1 EFSGTQRCTSL
12 TNEDK
17 LLPSQ
22 LYFLLNATAVT
33 LFKRSQQDVSM
44 KTPLSWVSAR
54 KSKVINPNI
63 VKNLASIRRTFNCLS
78 ARKEFVPNREEFQT
92 VAQKSANFSP
102 DDVVEFIMIYAKPCI
117 DVAIRAFVWNEKAIQ
132 HILRKFKKFKFSGK
146 VILGGPQVSYV
157 KKGIEKNYSYRYADI
172 YIRGYA
178 ENKFYL
184 LTKLIPP
191 QRFIRWETQR
201 ECPFRCALCQHR
213 ESDVTIK
220 RYQFPVSRIIQEAER
235 IAKYSN
241 IQNDAVL
248 DPTFNSG
255 PYYLVQLNYTI
266 EMVLESGLQTTDS
279 KEQARIDRPNNMKLV
294 EKSIDF
300 CFNQKVL
307 VIHAF
312 PLMLL
317 RGTPLHENPLFTYE
331 EWKEMSK
338 IAESLECSI
347 KNISKSFKEKH
358 NAKQYFY
365 YENNNSS
372 GNI

>member
-1 EFSGTQRCTSL
+1 MKYTILFSIIL
-12 TNEDK
+12 
-17 LLPSQ
+17 
-22 LYFLLNATAVT
+22 A
-33 LFKRSQQDVSM
+33 
-44 KTPLSWVSAR
+44 PLSWVSAR

-146 VILGGPQVSYV
+146 VILGGPQ
-157 KKGIEKNYSYRYADI
+157 
-172 YIRGYA
+172 
-178 ENKFYL
+178 KFYL

-294 EKSIDF
+294 EK
-300 CFNQKVL
+300 V
-307 VIHAF
+307 
-312 PLMLL
+312 
-317 RGTPLHENPLFTYE
+317 G
-331 EWKEMSK
+331 
-338 IAESLECSI
+338 
-347 KNISKSFKEKH
+347 
-358 NAKQYFY
+358 
-365 YENNNSS
+365 
-372 GNI
+372 